1 MFRVLLILACS
12 LPQLAH
18 AHGLNL
24 SLSDG
29 SEAITGD
36 VTYADGAPLSGA
48 SVSLQPAATR
58 NEADERVVTRTNAE
72 GRYAFPAPRHT
83 GEYRVIA
90 EDDMG
95 HRAEIVFAVR
105 GDHRK
110 LDTQHAQPAWSRWL
124 SGLGYLAGLFGVTAW
139 WLSRRSRTRIETS

>member
-1 MFRVLLILACS
+1 VFRVLLILALS

-24 SLSDG
+24 SLTDG
-29 SEAITGD
+29 SDAITGN

-48 SVSLQPAATR
+48 SIALQRTADNSAAAEPA
-58 NEADERVVTRTNAE
+58 VTRTDAE

-90 EDDMG
+90 DDGLG
-95 HRAEIVFAVR
+95 HRVEVVFVAR
-105 GDHRK
+105 GDQRK
-110 LDTQHAQPAWSRWL
+110 LGTTNTQSAWSRWL
-124 SGLGYLAGLFGVTAW
+124 SGFGYLASLFGVTAW
-139 WLSRRSRTRIETS
+139 WLSRRNRPRIETL

>member
-1 MFRVLLILACS
+1 MACS

-72 GRYAFPAPRHT
+72 GRYAFPAPRRA

-90 EDDMG
+90 EDGLG
-95 HRAEIVFAVR
+95 HRTEIVFVVR
-105 GDHRK
+105 EDHRK
-110 LDTQHAQPAWSRWL
+110 LDATPTPSAWSRWL
-124 SGLGYLAGLFGVTAW
+124 TGLGCLVGLFGVTAW
-139 WLSRRSRTRIETS
+139 WLSRRDRTRIETS